1 MKIRR
6 FEPEDCTFCF
16 QTRCAA
22 FTQIFYE
29 EIGPEAMSAGVNVYM
44 PDDYIKM
51 SSIMEIFILE

>member
-1 MKIRR
+1 MKI
-6 FEPEDCTFCF
+6 